1 MEEILLTFAEI
12 AAAFAGFASIVVIF
26 RRREQIES
34 DPELRIGFQSMLL
47 SALFVVFFSLLPLVL
62 DRFWIG
68 ESWPLRI
75 SSAALLLYIL
85 VTFVAGTITI
95 NRGRRLKLSVGF
107 VFHACVAAAVVSTQV
122 IAQISGSMSE
132 PLYLAGVF
140 ALLIASGFSF
150 YWLIGIQMTGG
161 GSA

>member
-68 ESWPLRI
+68 
-75 SSAALLLYIL
+75 
-85 VTFVAGTITI
+85 
-95 NRGRRLKLSVGF
+95 
-107 VFHACVAAAVVSTQV
+107 
-122 IAQISGSMSE
+122 
-132 PLYLAGVF
+132 
-140 ALLIASGFSF
+140 
-150 YWLIGIQMTGG
+150 
-161 GSA
+161 